1 MISVRLRRK
10 VVYLMKRL
18 VAIILSIMAFA
29 GCGQVFSRDGRQG
42 SRAQIRTVVK
52 AVYSDPDAKGLEAG
66 YCSQDYLDVF
76 SQVQAIDDSL
86 AQEGYIGY
94 FDYNHW
100 TGAQDR
106 SGYSFRIKSIK
117 ISGTDRATVVVHVHN
132 CRTVTKV
139 QLNLVLEDGA
149 WKIDDL
155 CMDGASEKARMK
167 KFLKETI

>member
-1 MISVRLRRK
+1 MNRL
-10 VVYLMKRL
+10 L
-18 VAIILSIMAFA
+18 AIIISIMAFT
-29 GCGQVFSRDGRQG
+29 GCGQVFSKDGRQG

-106 SGYSFRIKSIK
+106 SGYSFKIKSIK
-117 ISGTDRATVVVHVHN
+117 ISGTDRAMATVHVRN
-132 CRTVTKV
+132 CGTVTKV
-139 QLNLVLEDGA
+139 QLTMIQENGA

-155 CMDGASEKARMK
+155 CMDGASEKTRMK
-167 KFLKETI
+167 EFIKEII

>member
-1 MISVRLRRK
+1 
-10 VVYLMKRL
+10 MKRL
-18 VAIILSIMAFA
+18 LAIILSIMAFA
-29 GCGQVFSRDGRQG
+29 GCGQVFSKDGRQG
-42 SRAQIRTVVK
+42 SRAQIKAVVK

-76 SQVQAIDDSL
+76 RQVQAIDDSL

-100 TGAQDR
+100 TGAQDK
-106 SGYSFRIKSIK
+106 SESSFRLKSINAN
-117 ISGTDRATVVVHVHN
+117 GEDYATAIVHVHN

-139 QLNLVLEDGA
+139 QLNLVRENGA

-155 CMDGASEKARMK
+155 CMDGRSEKTRMK
-167 KFLKETI
+167 EFITETI

>member
-1 MISVRLRRK
+1 
-10 VVYLMKRL
+10 MKRL
-18 VAIILSIMAFA
+18 LAIILSIMAFA
-29 GCGQVFSRDGRQG
+29 GCGQVFSKDGRQG
-42 SRAQIRTVVK
+42 SRAQIKAVVK

-76 SQVQAIDDSL
+76 RQVQAIDDSL

-106 SGYSFRIKSIK
+106 SGYSFRINSIK
-117 ISGTDRATVVVHVHN
+117 ICGTDHATVTVHVHN
-132 CRTVTKV
+132 CGTVTKV
-139 QLNLVLEDGA
+139 HLTLIQEDGS

-155 CMDGASEKARMK
+155 CMAGQSERSRMK
-167 KFLKETI
+167 KFIKETV